1 MAAEVTD
8 MRCPPLCIAT
18 RTAHLPLKGGGR
30 RAKHAG
36 WGSIAEPET
45 PSPTL
50 PLSGGGSKRL
60 CPPDQTRTSLP
71 LPKQPGRPPH
81 QQAHH
86 HQVNQERAELR
97 HVILAGDVAD
107 AEQG

>member
-45 PSPTL
+45 PPPT
-50 PLSGGGSKRL
+50 PPPSGGGGERL
-60 CPPDQTRTSLP
+60 CPPDPTRPTP
-71 LPKQPGRPPH
+71 PPPKQPRPPPPQHAPPH
-81 QQAHH
+81 QP
-86 HQVNQERAELR
+86 NQERA
-97 HVILAGDVAD
+97 HPPHAQPPG
-107 AEQG
+107 